1 MDMNNK
7 KWWQNSVVYQIYPR
21 SFQDSN
27 GDGIGDIQGIIKRLD
42 YLQELGIDAVW
53 LSPVCKSPQDD
64 NGYDI
69 SDYQDIDPMFG
80 NLDDMEQLINE
91 AKKRNIRIIMDL
103 VLNHSSDEHRWF
115 TEAKKSKDNPY
126 HDYYVWRDG
135 EEGVYP
141 NDMNSVF
148 GGPAWEWVPELKQY
162 YFHQF
167 SVKQPDLNWENPKL
181 RREIYDMILWW
192 MDKGVGGFRLDVI
205 DQIAK
210 EPDLKITN
218 NGPRLHEFIQ
228 ELSRETFQKGDLITV
243 GEAWGADIDRA
254 KLYSKPDG
262 SEFSMVFQF
271 EHMMLDQE
279 PGKEK
284 WDFCP
289 LPFVK
294 LKKCLEKWQ
303 KELHGCGWNS
313 LFWDNHDLP
322 RIVSRWGNDKEY
334 RVESAKM
341 LATILHGMEGTP
353 YVYQGEELGMTNV
366 RFDSIEQYQDIEIR
380 NMYRERLE
388 KGYAEKDIME
398 SIYAKGRD
406 NARTPM
412 QWDDTENAGFTTG
425 TPWLGV
431 NPNYT
436 EINARSQ
443 LHDENSVFHYYKKLI
458 QLRKENSIF
467 VEGDFTLLLPEDENI
482 FAYVREYEGRKLL
495 VAANFT
501 DKEVECPLLKEWGVP
516 VSEDGAD
523 KSRDNGA
530 KLLIHNYNDLPSRQ
544 KLRPY
549 EAMMWEKTETATEI

>member
-1 MDMNNK
+1 MNNK

-42 YLQELGIDAVW
+42 YLQELGIDAIW

-80 NLDDMEQLINE
+80 NLDDMEQLISE

-141 NDMNSVF
+141 NDMGSVF

-167 SVKQPDLNWENPKL
+167 SVKQPDLNWENPKV

-322 RIVSRWGNDKEY
+322 RIVSRWGNDREY

-341 LATILHGMEGTP
+341 LATVLHGMEGTP

-425 TPWLGV
+425 APWLGV

-436 EINARSQ
+436 EINAQSQ
-443 LHDENSVFHYYKKLI
+443 LQDENSVFHYYKKLI
-458 QLRKENSIF
+458 HLRKENSIF
-467 VEGDFTLLLPEDENI
+467 VDGDFTLLLPEDENI

-516 VSEDGAD
+516 ADEDGAA
-523 KSRDNGA
+523 KSWDNGV
-530 KLLIHNYNDLPSRQ
+530 KLLIHNYNDLPSQQ

-549 EAMMWEKTETATEI
+549 EAMIWEKAETGTEI

>member
-1 MDMNNK
+1 MNSK

-42 YLQELGIDAVW
+42 YLQELGIDAIW

-69 SDYQDIDPMFG
+69 SDYQYIDPMFG
-80 NLDDMEQLINE
+80 NLDDLEQLISE

-141 NDMNSVF
+141 NDMGSAF

-167 SVKQPDLNWENPKL
+167 SVKQPDLNWENPKV

-322 RIVSRWGNDKEY
+322 RIVSRWGNDREY
-334 RVESAKM
+334 RVEAAKM
-341 LATILHGMEGTP
+341 LATVLHGMEGTP

-443 LHDENSVFHYYKKLI
+443 LQDENSVFHYYKKLI
-458 QLRKENSIF
+458 HLRKENSIF
-467 VEGDFTLLLPEDENI
+467 VDGDFTLLLPEDENI

-516 VSEDGAD
+516 ADEDGAA
-523 KSRDNGA
+523 KSRDNGV
-530 KLLIHNYNDLPSRQ
+530 KLLIHNYNDLPSQQ

-549 EAMMWEKTETATEI
+549 EAMIWEKAETGTEI

>member
-1 MDMNNK
+1 MNNK

-148 GGPAWEWVPELKQY
+148 GGPAWEWVPELKQS

-366 RFDSIEQYQDIEIR
+366 RFESIEQYQDIEIR

>member
-1 MDMNNK
+1 MNNK

-366 RFDSIEQYQDIEIR
+366 RFESIEQYQDIEIR

-501 DKEVECPLLKEWGVP
+501 DKEVECPILKEWGVS
-516 VSEDGAD
+516 VAEDGVD
-523 KSRDNGA
+523 KSRDNGV
-530 KLLIHNYNDLPSRQ
+530 LLIHNYSDLPSRQ

>member
-366 RFDSIEQYQDIEIR
+366 RFESIEQYQDIEIR

-501 DKEVECPLLKEWGVP
+501 DKEVECPILKEWGV
-516 VSEDGAD
+516 SGAEDGVD
-523 KSRDNGA
+523 KSRDNGV
-530 KLLIHNYNDLPSRQ
+530 LLIHNYNDLPSRQ

>member
-1 MDMNNK
+1 MNSK

-42 YLQELGIDAVW
+42 YLQELGIDAIW
-53 LSPVCKSPQDD
+53 LSPVCRSPQDD

-80 NLDDMEQLINE
+80 NLDDMEQLISE

-141 NDMNSVF
+141 NDMGSAF

-167 SVKQPDLNWENPKL
+167 SVKQPDLNWENPKV

-322 RIVSRWGNDKEY
+322 RIVSRWGNDREY
-334 RVESAKM
+334 RVEAAKM
-341 LATILHGMEGTP
+341 LATVLHGMEGTP

-443 LHDENSVFHYYKKLI
+443 LQDENSVFHYYKKLI
-458 QLRKENSIF
+458 HLRKENSIF
-467 VEGDFTLLLPEDENI
+467 VDGDFTLLLLEDENI

-516 VSEDGAD
+516 ADEDGAA
-523 KSRDNGA
+523 KSRDNGV
-530 KLLIHNYNDLPSRQ
+530 KLLIHNYNDLPFQQ

-549 EAMMWEKTETATEI
+549 EAMIWEKAETGTEI

>member
-1 MDMNNK
+1 MNNK

-366 RFDSIEQYQDIEIR
+366 RFESIEQYQDIEIR

-495 VAANFT
+495 VTANFT

-523 KSRDNGA
+523 KSRDNGV
-530 KLLIHNYNDLPSRQ
+530 LLIHNYSDLPSQQ

-549 EAMMWEKTETATEI
+549 EAMIWEKAETGTEI